1 MPSTRSNQP
10 PSKNWKKMARKQ
22 QGAEAKWDLTLEIHK
37 SLGSLGRVG
46 ILSGSSAMAAPA
58 WPSTHHSTSLETANP
73 GVPPDGQVGFR
84 HVWCKQHQAS
94 QKPPEELQDSSA
106 VGTGK
111 AGFPLTS
118 LGRMGRC
125 RPIPKRAACPSPRRA
140 TGRLGWG
147 FLAED
152 LIPQADAPCFH
163 WQWDVPQLCLVSMH
177 PTCIFGWSMCCPNM
191 HKERQTPGFHTDACS
206 QRQREKMPLPRNA
219 KMLSTKQSRA
229 GKVGPAAANPN
240 PEKPLLQEE
249 SCQAKR
255 SPSSPQGGPKK
266 RSAFGDITNAHKN
279 QVVAGKKEA
288 VKVAPHK
295 AQRAHAALGVAKNN
309 EINLKKS
316 MKKTPTTEA
325 PTEPKEDPVEELVP
339 AQLPAVEDIDKEQL
353 GDPYAN
359 AEYAKEIFEYMRERE
374 EKFML
379 PDYMAKQPDISGDM
393 RAILVDWMVEVQEN
407 FELNHETLYLA
418 VKLVDHYLVEVV
430 SMRDKLQ
437 LIGSTAILIASKFE
451 ERCPPCV
458 DDFLYICDDAYKREE
473 LIAMEMSILSTLK
486 FDINIPIPYRFLR
499 RFAKCAR
506 ATMETLTLA
515 RFLCEMTLQEYDYA
529 RESPSKLAASCLL
542 LALTMKNLGG
552 WTPTLEYYSGY
563 RSQDLHPLVKRLN
576 FLLTY
581 QPHDKL
587 KAVRTKYSHRVFFE
601 VAKVTPMDML
611 KLEEIL
617 KSC

>member
-1 MPSTRSNQP
+1 
-10 PSKNWKKMARKQ
+10 
-22 QGAEAKWDLTLEIHK
+22 
-37 SLGSLGRVG
+37 
-46 ILSGSSAMAAPA
+46 
-58 WPSTHHSTSLETANP
+58 
-73 GVPPDGQVGFR
+73 
-84 HVWCKQHQAS
+84 
-94 QKPPEELQDSSA
+94 
-106 VGTGK
+106 
-111 AGFPLTS
+111 
-118 LGRMGRC
+118 
-125 RPIPKRAACPSPRRA
+125 
-140 TGRLGWG
+140 
-147 FLAED
+147 
-152 LIPQADAPCFH
+152 
-163 WQWDVPQLCLVSMH
+163 
-177 PTCIFGWSMCCPNM
+177 
-191 HKERQTPGFHTDACS
+191 
-206 QRQREKMPLPRNA
+206 MPLPRNA
-219 KMLSTKQSRA
+219 KMLSTKQPRA
-229 GKVGPAAANPN
+229 GKVGPAAENAN
-240 PEKPLLQEE
+240 PEKEE

-288 VKVAPHK
+288 VKAAPHK

-316 MKKTPTTEA
+316 MKKTPPTEA
-325 PTEPKEDPVEELVP
+325 PAEPKADPVPEEPVP
-339 AQLPAVEDIDKEQL
+339 AQVLKPSEERAGAPSRSLAPSHPDGAGLGLPLVAPAVEDIDKEQL

-359 AEYAKEIFEYMRERE
+359 AEYAKEIFEYMRGRE

-379 PDYMAKQPDISGDM
+379 PDYMEKQPDISRDM

>member
-1 MPSTRSNQP
+1 M
-10 PSKNWKKMARKQ
+10 
-22 QGAEAKWDLTLEIHK
+22 
-37 SLGSLGRVG
+37 
-46 ILSGSSAMAAPA
+46 
-58 WPSTHHSTSLETANP
+58 
-73 GVPPDGQVGFR
+73 
-84 HVWCKQHQAS
+84 
-94 QKPPEELQDSSA
+94 
-106 VGTGK
+106 
-111 AGFPLTS
+111 
-118 LGRMGRC
+118 
-125 RPIPKRAACPSPRRA
+125 
-140 TGRLGWG
+140 
-147 FLAED
+147 
-152 LIPQADAPCFH
+152 
-163 WQWDVPQLCLVSMH
+163 
-177 PTCIFGWSMCCPNM
+177 
-191 HKERQTPGFHTDACS
+191 ACS
-206 QRQREKMPLPRNA
+206 QRPRERMPLPRNA
-219 KMLSTKQSRA
+219 KMLTTKQSRA
-229 GKVGPAAANPN
+229 GKAGPAAENVD
-240 PEKPLLQEE
+240 PEKEE
-249 SCQAKR
+249 SCHAKR
-255 SPSSPQGGPKK
+255 SSSSPQGGPKK
-266 RSAFGDITNAHKN
+266 RSAFGDITNARKN
-279 QVVAGKKEA
+279 QVVAGKKES
-288 VKVAPHK
+288 VKVAPPK
-295 AQRAHAALGVAKNN
+295 AQKTHNTLGVAKNN

-316 MKKTPTTEA
+316 MKKTP
-325 PTEPKEDPVEELVP
+325 PTVPAEPKVDSVPEKPVSVQELKPPEQRV
-339 AQLPAVEDIDKEQL
+339 PAVEDIDKEQL

-379 PDYMAKQPDISGDM
+379 PDYMEKQTDISGDM

-430 SMRDKLQ
+430 SMREKLQ

-563 RSQDLHPLVKRLN
+563 SAQDLHPLVKRLN

-581 QPHDKL
+581 QPRDKL
-587 KAVRTKYSHRVFFE
+587 NAVRSKYSHRVFFE

-611 KLEEIL
+611 KLEETL
-617 KSC
+617 TSS

>member
-1 MPSTRSNQP
+1 M
-10 PSKNWKKMARKQ
+10 
-22 QGAEAKWDLTLEIHK
+22 
-37 SLGSLGRVG
+37 
-46 ILSGSSAMAAPA
+46 
-58 WPSTHHSTSLETANP
+58 
-73 GVPPDGQVGFR
+73 
-84 HVWCKQHQAS
+84 
-94 QKPPEELQDSSA
+94 
-106 VGTGK
+106 
-111 AGFPLTS
+111 
-118 LGRMGRC
+118 
-125 RPIPKRAACPSPRRA
+125 
-140 TGRLGWG
+140 
-147 FLAED
+147 
-152 LIPQADAPCFH
+152 
-163 WQWDVPQLCLVSMH
+163 
-177 PTCIFGWSMCCPNM
+177 
-191 HKERQTPGFHTDACS
+191 ACS
-206 QRQREKMPLPRNA
+206 QRPRERMPLPRNA
-219 KMLSTKQSRA
+219 KVLTTKQSRA
-229 GKVGPAAANPN
+229 GKVGPAAENVD
-240 PEKPLLQEE
+240 PEKEE
-249 SCQAKR
+249 SCHAKR
-255 SPSSPQGGPKK
+255 SSSSPQGGPKK

-288 VKVAPHK
+288 VKVAPPRAQK
-295 AQRAHAALGVAKNN
+295 AHSALGVAKNN

-316 MKKTPTTEA
+316 MKKTPPTA
-325 PTEPKEDPVEELVP
+325 PAEPKVNPVPERPVSVQEPKPPEERV
-339 AQLPAVEDIDKEQL
+339 PAVEDIDKEQL

-359 AEYAKEIFEYMRERE
+359 AEYAKEIFEYMQERE

-379 PDYMAKQPDISGDM
+379 PDYMEKQTDITGDM

-430 SMRDKLQ
+430 SMREKLQ

-473 LIAMEMSILSTLK
+473 LIAMEISILQTLK

-529 RESPSKLAASCLL
+529 RESPSKLAAGCLL

-563 RSQDLHPLVKRLN
+563 AAQDLHPLVKRLN

-581 QPHDKL
+581 QPRDKL
-587 KAVRTKYSHRVFFE
+587 NAVRSKYSHRVFFE

-611 KLEEIL
+611 KLEEAL
-617 KSC
+617 TSC

>member
-1 MPSTRSNQP
+1 
-10 PSKNWKKMARKQ
+10 
-22 QGAEAKWDLTLEIHK
+22 
-37 SLGSLGRVG
+37 
-46 ILSGSSAMAAPA
+46 
-58 WPSTHHSTSLETANP
+58 
-73 GVPPDGQVGFR
+73 
-84 HVWCKQHQAS
+84 
-94 QKPPEELQDSSA
+94 
-106 VGTGK
+106 
-111 AGFPLTS
+111 
-118 LGRMGRC
+118 
-125 RPIPKRAACPSPRRA
+125 
-140 TGRLGWG
+140 
-147 FLAED
+147 
-152 LIPQADAPCFH
+152 
-163 WQWDVPQLCLVSMH
+163 
-177 PTCIFGWSMCCPNM
+177 
-191 HKERQTPGFHTDACS
+191 
-206 QRQREKMPLPRNA
+206 MPLPRNA
-219 KMLSTKQSRA
+219 KMVSTKQPRA
-229 GKVGPAAANPN
+229 GKVAPATENVN
-240 PEKPLLQEE
+240 PEKEE

-288 VKVAPHK
+288 VKVAPQK
-295 AQRAHAALGVAKNN
+295 VQRAHTALGVAKNN

-316 MKKTPTTEA
+316 MKKTPPTEA
-325 PTEPKEDPVEELVP
+325 PAQPKEDPVPEKPEPVKQVP
-339 AQLPAVEDIDKEQL
+339 SVEDVDKEQL

-359 AEYAKEIFEYMRERE
+359 AEYAKEIFEYMRSRE
-374 EKFML
+374 EKFLL
-379 PDYMAKQPDISGDM
+379 PDFMEKQPDISGDM

-473 LIAMEMSILSTLK
+473 LIAMEISILSTLK

-506 ATMETLTLA
+506 ASMETLTLA

-563 RSQDLHPLVKRLN
+563 RSQDLHSLVKRLN

-581 QPHDKL
+581 QPRDKL

-601 VAKVTPMDML
+601 VAKIPPMDML
-611 KLEEIL
+611 KLEEKL

>member
-1 MPSTRSNQP
+1 
-10 PSKNWKKMARKQ
+10 
-22 QGAEAKWDLTLEIHK
+22 
-37 SLGSLGRVG
+37 
-46 ILSGSSAMAAPA
+46 
-58 WPSTHHSTSLETANP
+58 
-73 GVPPDGQVGFR
+73 
-84 HVWCKQHQAS
+84 
-94 QKPPEELQDSSA
+94 
-106 VGTGK
+106 
-111 AGFPLTS
+111 
-118 LGRMGRC
+118 
-125 RPIPKRAACPSPRRA
+125 
-140 TGRLGWG
+140 
-147 FLAED
+147 
-152 LIPQADAPCFH
+152 
-163 WQWDVPQLCLVSMH
+163 
-177 PTCIFGWSMCCPNM
+177 
-191 HKERQTPGFHTDACS
+191 
-206 QRQREKMPLPRNA
+206 MPLPRNA
-219 KMLSTKQSRA
+219 KMLSTKQPRA
-229 GKVGPAAANPN
+229 GKVGPAAENAN

-249 SCQAKR
+249 GCQAKR

-279 QVVAGKKEA
+279 QVVPGKKEA

-316 MKKTPTTEA
+316 MKKTPPTAA
-325 PTEPKEDPVEELVP
+325 PADPREDPVPEEPVP
-339 AQLPAVEDIDKEQL
+339 GQVPAVEDIDKEQL

-359 AEYAKEIFEYMRERE
+359 AEYAKEIFEYMRGRE

-379 PDYMAKQPDISGDM
+379 PDYMEKQPDISGDM

>member
-1 MPSTRSNQP
+1 
-10 PSKNWKKMARKQ
+10 
-22 QGAEAKWDLTLEIHK
+22 
-37 SLGSLGRVG
+37 
-46 ILSGSSAMAAPA
+46 
-58 WPSTHHSTSLETANP
+58 
-73 GVPPDGQVGFR
+73 
-84 HVWCKQHQAS
+84 
-94 QKPPEELQDSSA
+94 
-106 VGTGK
+106 
-111 AGFPLTS
+111 
-118 LGRMGRC
+118 
-125 RPIPKRAACPSPRRA
+125 
-140 TGRLGWG
+140 
-147 FLAED
+147 
-152 LIPQADAPCFH
+152 
-163 WQWDVPQLCLVSMH
+163 
-177 PTCIFGWSMCCPNM
+177 
-191 HKERQTPGFHTDACS
+191 
-206 QRQREKMPLPRNA
+206 MPLPRNA
-219 KMLSTKQSRA
+219 KMLTTKQSRA
-229 GKVGPAAANPN
+229 GKAGPATENVD
-240 PEKPLLQEE
+240 PEKEE
-249 SCQAKR
+249 SCHAKR
-255 SPSSPQGGPKK
+255 SSSSPQGGPKK
-266 RSAFGDITNAHKN
+266 RSAFGDITNARKN
-279 QVVAGKKEA
+279 QVVAGKKES
-288 VKVAPHK
+288 VKVAPPK
-295 AQRAHAALGVAKNN
+295 AQKAHNTLGVAKNN
-309 EINLKKS
+309 EINLKK
-316 MKKTPTTEA
+316 KTPPTA
-325 PTEPKEDPVEELVP
+325 PAEPKVDPVPEKPVS
-339 AQLPAVEDIDKEQL
+339 QVPAVEDIDREQL

-379 PDYMAKQPDISGDM
+379 PDYMEKQTDISGDM

-430 SMRDKLQ
+430 SMREKLQ

-563 RSQDLHPLVKRLN
+563 SAQDLHPLVKRLN

-581 QPHDKL
+581 QPRDKL
-587 KAVRTKYSHRVFFE
+587 NAVRSKYSHRVFFE

-611 KLEEIL
+611 KLEETL
-617 KSC
+617 ASS